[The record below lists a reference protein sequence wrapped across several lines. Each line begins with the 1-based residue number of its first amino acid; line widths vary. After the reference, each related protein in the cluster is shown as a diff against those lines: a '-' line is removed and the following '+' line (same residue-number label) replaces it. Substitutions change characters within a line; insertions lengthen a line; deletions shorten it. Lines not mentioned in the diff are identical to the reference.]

1 VSLERRIKFL
11 DTTLLNLLCHAI
23 TICYG
28 QPAGVT
34 FRVQALNGDVGIP
47 TRICVGRGGTNVTY
61 YGELSSTR
69 INQSK
74 PLFMCVI
81 DASCAVGF
89 HFLNYWDQRTSP
101 PPTRKKHRN
110 QFRIVGCSLCC
121 VARIL
126 IRGVAQPFMF
136 RWYSNTLTCRVGPN
150 TSTTINY
157 NT

>member
-1 VSLERRIKFL
+1 MREPRAQNQVLGHHASQLIVPR
-11 DTTLLNLLCHAI
+11 DYNLLW
-23 TICYG
+23 
-28 QPAGVT
+28 PAC
-34 FRVQALNGDVGIP
+34 RRDVSGASFEWG
-47 TRICVGRGGTNVTY
+47 CGYSNQDMCGEGGTNVTY

-89 HFLNYWDQRTSP
+89 HVLNYWDQRT

-136 RWYSNTLTCRVGPN
+136 RLYSNTLTCRVGPN